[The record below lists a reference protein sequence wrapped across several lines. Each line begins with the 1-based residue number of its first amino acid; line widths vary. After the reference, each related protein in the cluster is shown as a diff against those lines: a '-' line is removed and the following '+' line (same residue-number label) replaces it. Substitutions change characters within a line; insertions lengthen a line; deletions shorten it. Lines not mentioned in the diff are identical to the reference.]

1 MFRNQLFVD
10 HLPNTCSWVIH
21 KFHRKTPVLES
32 LFNEAA
38 VLTTCSFIKEDSKNN
53 YFGEHLWTSASKL
66 YLKRDSNAGVFLWIL
81 WIIQEH
87 LFCRG
92 SMNCWFWNTSAR
104 TCAFHFVEIFHLV
117 AIFAINEWKLIRL
130 ILNRLKY
137 KRIKLLILYWC
148 NIIL

>member
-1 MFRNQLFVD
+1 MKLQFWRPAALLKKIPTQVLPCDIWKLF
-10 HLPNTCSWVIH
+10 
-21 KFHRKTPVLES
+21 
-32 LFNEAA
+32 
-38 VLTTCSFIKEDSKNN
+38 KNN

-92 SMNCWFWNTSAR
+92 SMTYWFWNTSAR

-137 KRIKLLILYWC
+137 KRINLLILYWC